1 MLNILVEL
9 IITRITDRL
18 KKGDDMYI
26 EVNIALNGKHFFA
39 TSERSI
45 TNTDKYN
52 DVLTVFRN
60 KFPESEGYTI
70 SATQWDKIGKEIQ
83 V

>member
-1 MLNILVEL
+1 
-9 IITRITDRL
+9 
-18 KKGDDMYI
+18 MYI
-26 EVNIALNGKHFFA
+26 EINIALNGKHFFA
-39 TSERSI
+39 TAERSI
-45 TNTDKYN
+45 TDNDKYN
-52 DVLTVFRN
+52 EVLAVLRK